1 MLNRVFT
8 FAASFLPTARP
19 RPTLPEPVISLP
31 DLVHGVNL
39 EAEEKDHR
47 GVPLPPEH
55 EQVVPS
61 AMEQDAE
68 KSAEAKK
75 ADFSEKSAEAK
86 KADFSAVKKAD
97 EVEKVDEA
105 MKTAKAKKAAAVK
118 TAEAKKAAT
127 LKAAEAKKAVAVEK
141 AAKANKKVADV
152 A

>member
-1 MLNRVFT
+1 
-8 FAASFLPTARP
+8 
-19 RPTLPEPVISLP
+19 
-31 DLVHGVNL
+31 VNL

-75 ADFSEKSAEAK
+75 ADFS
-86 KADFSAVKKAD
+86 AVKKAD

-105 MKTAKAKKAAAVK
+105 MKTAEAKKAAAVK